1 MSNRFT
7 HTTPTNKSLPHQF
20 PISSPMSL
28 VQIFPK
34 AATINKIKYNF
45 HMHFN
50 THKLFQGSMTINNRM
65 KHFLIGEMIHRWI
78 IMCIK
83 YKLQSRL
90 NSIKMIF
97 NRKMAIINKSSQLC
111 LVSENLQKILE
122 IFFNFNPN
130 IFFLYIQLIRGLY
143 YHEQAHHKYTGSIL
157 FFIFVG
163 IKYSFFYS
171 STRGSLLH
179 VELTKTDNT

>member
-1 MSNRFT
+1 MMILKAYFLKKDSKVSIPESCNSITMEGLHNRQRST
-7 HTTPTNKSLPHQF
+7 ECPIDLHIQHQPINHF

-130 IFFLYIQLIRGLY
+130 IFFLYI
-143 YHEQAHHKYTGSIL
+143 
-157 FFIFVG
+157 
-163 IKYSFFYS
+163 
-171 STRGSLLH
+171 
-179 VELTKTDNT
+179 